1 MAGQAR
7 FMFIC
12 GATGKLMPRH
22 NPNLTP
28 FGEMT
33 RKLRAQRGVTIA
45 AMAEAVGVTA
55 GHLSGLEHG
64 KKGRPS
70 WPLVQKIIHYFEL
83 IWDEAEAL
91 EQAANLSDPRVTVD
105 TSDASSLATRMA
117 NRLAREINDL
127 DEAQLAQIESVLDQ
141 PKSHPK
147 SKG

>member
-1 MAGQAR
+1 
-7 FMFIC
+7 
-12 GATGKLMPRH
+12 MPKH

-33 RKLRAQRGVTIA
+33 RSLRDKRGVTIT
-45 AMAEAVGVTA
+45 AMAEAVNVTP
-55 GHLSGLEHG
+55 GYLSGLEHG

-91 EQAANLSDPRVTVD
+91 EKAAGLSDPRVTVD
-105 TSDASSLATRMA
+105 TSDSSAQATRIA

-127 DEAQLAQIESVLDQ
+127 DEVQLAQIETILDQ
-141 PKSHPK
+141 PKS
-147 SKG
+147 